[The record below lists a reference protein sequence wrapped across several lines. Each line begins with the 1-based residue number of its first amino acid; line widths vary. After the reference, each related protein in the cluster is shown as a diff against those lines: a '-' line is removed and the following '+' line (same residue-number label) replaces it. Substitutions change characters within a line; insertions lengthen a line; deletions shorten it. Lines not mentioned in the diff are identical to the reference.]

1 MDASHTYPKLRW
13 PIDLRLHD
21 AAGKRVL
28 VLQCPLG
35 ISEKPLVLVPAVGPI
50 LSLFDGSRS
59 REQILAQFGPQGLT
73 EKTLTELILLLDQHL
88 FLANGK
94 FFAAGQ
100 EAREAFERAD
110 VRSPAL
116 AGRAYPAEAAQLKGL
131 VDSCLVEAPA
141 SEANDA
147 EVACL
152 VAPHIDYQRGGR
164 CYGVTY
170 PELRRSS
177 SDLFVLMGTAHQYSA
192 GIFHLCAK
200 DFESPL
206 GKLPCDTD
214 FMTKLAARYGVERSF
229 KEQFLHKRE
238 HSLELQLPFVSSL
251 KPGASIAPI
260 LVGSLHRAV
269 VEQRAPQEIDE
280 YESLV
285 GALCEVLLERE
296 AAGRKVCFIAGV
308 DMAHVGKSFGDED
321 SLTLQK
327 MEKVAA
333 RDREYLSAIERL
345 DASALFTHICEDGD
359 ARRIC
364 GFPTMYTI
372 LDLFSRLNRRPAVK
386 LISYDQA
393 VDYPGECAVTF
404 AGMAMFE
411 RESQKN

>member
-50 LSLFDGSRS
+50 LSLLDGSRS

-131 VDSCLVEAPA
+131 VDSYLAEAPA
-141 SEANDA
+141 SEANCGA
-147 EVACL
+147 VACL

-177 SDLFVLMGTAHQYSA
+177 SDLYVLMGTAHQYSP

-206 GKLPCDTD
+206 GKLPCDID

-238 HSLELQLPFVSSL
+238 HSLELQLPFVSTV

-260 LVGSLHRAV
+260 LVGSLHQAV

-280 YESLV
+280 YESFV
-285 GALCEVLLERE
+285 GALCEVVLEQE
-296 AAGRKVCFIAGV
+296 AAGKKVCFIAGV

-321 SLTLQK
+321 SLTPQK
-327 MEKVAA
+327 MERVAA

-372 LDLFSRLNRRPAVK
+372 LDLFSRLNRRPAVT

-411 RESQKN
+411 RESRKN